1 MARAAG
7 ELRGR
12 DRGMTMTRHGLSSR
26 LMPEW
31 RGTLRVAAAELAF
44 IALYVVVDWSSTIPS
59 FTASGTT
66 PWSPATGLALAWLI
80 RRGLAG
86 SVSLFVAV
94 LLASI
99 IVRLPPEAPGELI
112 GTTVINA
119 GGYALATFVLT
130 HVLRFER
137 GLDRLSDVITL
148 FIIAGLSATVVA
160 ALHVGTFVW
169 SGQVEAEEFPA
180 AALRQWVGDII
191 GIAIVTPIVLR
202 ALRWNDWTV
211 LARRPDLLA
220 ELVLWSAALGAML
233 WIIFGIETTN
243 EFKFFYLLFLPT
255 VAIAVRHGIDGACL
269 AAVAIQAGII
279 LWSHGRGFGPSA
291 VTEFQI
297 LLLALTVTGLLTG
310 AVVSERERAER
321 ATRESERRLRESQD
335 ELEIA
340 SRLSALGEMAS
351 SLAHELNQ
359 PMTASRA
366 YIRTAQRLLSGG
378 EAKNASTSP
387 GHPAAVEAIG
397 NAVTQIDLAAN
408 IVRTLREQVRGRGFS
423 PEPVRIEQ
431 IVEESLALLR
441 SQVRLAGIH
450 IMVHRHVGLPP
461 VMAERVRVQQVL
473 LNLLRNAIDAV
484 RSVPAARRR
493 IEVAARIGEDGNQVE
508 VAVRDNG
515 PGVQPEIAERL
526 FTAFVT
532 DKPEGLGLGLSICR
546 GIIQAHGG
554 KLWLESSTPQGADFR
569 FTLPTARATLRA

>member
-1 MARAAG
+1 MA
-7 ELRGR
+7 
-12 DRGMTMTRHGLSSR
+12 MTWHGLSSR
-26 LMPEW
+26 LAPEW
-31 RGTLRVAAAELAF
+31 RGALRVAAGELAF
-44 IALYVVVDWSSTIPS
+44 ITLYVLVDWASTIPS

-86 SVSLFVAV
+86 SASLFVAV
-94 LLASI
+94 LLAAI

-112 GTTVINA
+112 GTAVVNA

-148 FIIAGLSATVVA
+148 LIIAGLSATVVA

-202 ALRWNDWTV
+202 ALCWNDWTV
-211 LARRPDLLA
+211 LARRVDLAA
-220 ELVLWSAALGAML
+220 ELVLWSAAIAAIL
-233 WIIFGIETTN
+233 WIIFGMETTN

-269 AAVAIQAGII
+269 VTLAVQAGII
-279 LWSHGRGFGPSA
+279 LWSQGRGLGPSA

-335 ELEIA
+335 ELEVA

-351 SLAHELNQ
+351 TMAHELNQ

-366 YIRTAQRLLSGG
+366 YIRTAQRLLSGP
-378 EAKNASTSP
+378 EAQGTPPAHAS
-387 GHPAAVEAIG
+387 AVDAIG

-408 IVRTLREQVRGRGFS
+408 IVRTLRELVRGRGFS
-423 PEPVRIEQ
+423 PEPVRIEE
-431 IVEESLALLR
+431 IVDESLALLR

-450 IMVHRHVGLPP
+450 IIVHRHAGLPP

-484 RSVPAARRR
+484 RSVPAVRRQ
-493 IEVAARIGEDGNQVE
+493 IEVAARIGEDGNHVE
-508 VAVRDNG
+508 VAVRDKG
-515 PGVQPEIAERL
+515 PGVQPEIADRL

-569 FTLPTARATLRA
+569 FTLPTAHATLRA

>member
-1 MARAAG
+1 MAMAWH
-7 ELRGR
+7 
-12 DRGMTMTRHGLSSR
+12 TLSSR
-26 LMPEW
+26 LAPEW
-31 RGTLRVAAAELAF
+31 RGTARGVAAEIAF
-44 IALYVVVDWSSTIPS
+44 IVLYVLVDWGSSIPS

-80 RRGLAG
+80 RRGVAG
-86 SVSLFVAV
+86 GVSLFVAV
-94 LLASI
+94 LLAAM
-99 IVRLPPEAPGELI
+99 IVRLAPESPGELV
-112 GTTVINA
+112 GNAVVNA

-130 HVLRFER
+130 HVTRFQRELDELR
-137 GLDRLSDVITL
+137 DVIKL
-148 FIIAGLSATVVA
+148 LIMAGVSAAAVA

-169 SGQVEAEEFPA
+169 SGQVVPAEFLSA
-180 AALRQWVGDII
+180 AMRQWVGDVI
-191 GIAIVTPIVLR
+191 GIAIVTPTVLR
-202 ALRWNDWTV
+202 ALQWRDWSAV
-211 LARRPDLLA
+211 PRRIDLIA
-220 ELVLWSAALGAML
+220 ELVLWSAAIGMML
-233 WIIFGIETTN
+233 WIIFGMEITD
-243 EFKFFYLLFLPT
+243 EFKFFYLLFLPI
-255 VAIAVRHGIDGACL
+255 VAVAVRHGIDGACL
-269 AAVAIQAGII
+269 ATVATQVGII
-279 LWSHGRGFGPSA
+279 LWSHGRGFGATA
-291 VTEFQI
+291 VTDFQF

-335 ELEIA
+335 ELEIV

-351 SLAHELNQ
+351 TMAHELNQ

-366 YIRTAQRLLSGG
+366 YIRTAQRLLSIDIATDGSLQASG
-378 EAKNASTSP
+378 HAK
-387 GHPAAVEAIG
+387 AVDAIG

-408 IVRTLREQVRGRGFS
+408 IVRTLRELVRGRGFVA
-423 PEPVRIEQ
+423 EQVR
-431 IVEESLALLR
+431 VEEIIDQSLALLR

-450 IMVHRHVGLPP
+450 IMVQRHGGLPA

-484 RSVPAARRR
+484 RAVPASRRR
-493 IEVAARIGEDGNQVE
+493 IEVEARVGKDNNHVE

-554 KLWLESSTPQGADFR
+554 RLWLKSSTPQGADFR
-569 FTLPTARATLRA
+569 FTLPTAHATLRA